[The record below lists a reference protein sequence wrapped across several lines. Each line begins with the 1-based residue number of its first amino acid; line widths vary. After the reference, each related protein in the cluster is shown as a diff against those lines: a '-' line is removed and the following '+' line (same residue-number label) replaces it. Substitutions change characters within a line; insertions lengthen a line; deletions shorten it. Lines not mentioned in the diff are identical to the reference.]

1 MVLWR
6 LTVIYTLLIGCVLLT
21 VGLLLIHHLYVHGA
35 NFNPW
40 LVWCALLLCI
50 ITSILPAL
58 HLTRRFI
65 RPLRKL
71 THGALR
77 IAHGDYGY
85 RVMLDVGD
93 EGGALVHT
101 FNALSEQLA
110 AQFRQLR
117 EDREQLRAILSGMVE
132 GVIAIDA
139 QQRVLFVN
147 ARAAKLLDFP
157 QQSAVG
163 RNLWELIQQEPLQKI
178 VQQGLVASEPYRE
191 ELDWKGP
198 IEKHL
203 AVYVARLTGSPSTGQ
218 TDSPSTGQTG
228 SPATGAI
235 LVINDTSELRR
246 LERLRQE
253 FVANVSHELKTP
265 LSIIMADT
273 ETLLDGAIDDHE
285 HRMLFLEHI
294 AEQADRLHHLIL
306 DLLSLAQIESGA
318 DTLEFTRVSVS
329 QAVQECMERHRSRA
343 ESKRLKL
350 NVQHAGNAADAH
362 LWADA
367 DAVEQ
372 ILDNLVDNAVKYTPS
387 GGQITVRWEVAGDMV
402 RLVVE
407 DTGIGIPERDL
418 PRIFERFYR
427 VDKARSRELGG
438 TGLGLAIVKHLVQ
451 SMRGSVR
458 AESEFGRGTRFI
470 VQLPR
475 AIALQEA

>member
-6 LTVIYTLLIGCVLLT
+6 LTIIYALLISCVLIT
-21 VGLLLIHHLYVHGA
+21 VGLMLIHHSHLQSA

-40 LVWCALLLCI
+40 LIWCSLVTISLV
-50 ITSILPAL
+50 SILPAL

-110 AQFRQLR
+110 TQFRQLR

-147 ARAAKLLDFP
+147 HRAAKLLDFP
-157 QQSAVG
+157 EHSAVG
-163 RNLWELIQQEPLQKI
+163 RQLWELIQQEPLQKI
-178 VQQGLVASEPYRE
+178 VQQGLAGSEPYRE

-203 AVYVARLTGSPSTGQ
+203 AVYVARLTGSPS
-218 TDSPSTGQTG
+218 P
-228 SPATGAI
+228 GAI

-265 LSIIMADT
+265 LSIIIADT
-273 ETLLDGAIDDHE
+273 ETLLDGAIDDKE

-318 DTLEFTRVSVS
+318 DTLEFTMVSVS
-329 QAVQECMERHRSRA
+329 RSVQECLERHRSRA
-343 ESKRLKL
+343 EGKQLQL
-350 NVQHAGNAADAH
+350 IMQPAENAVDAY
-362 LWADA
+362 LWADV

-372 ILDNLVDNAVKYTPS
+372 ILDNLVDNAVKYTPR
-387 GGQITVRWEVAGDMV
+387 GGQITVSWEVSGDAV

-438 TGLGLAIVKHLVQ
+438 TGLGLSIVKHLVQ
-451 SMRGSVR
+451 AMRGTVR
-458 AESEFGRGTRFI
+458 AESEFGRGTRFT

-475 AIALQEA
+475 ANMTLQPN